1 MKKYKVLFSV
11 LILLITMWTA
21 VFPAQAA
28 DHPEEPY
35 YITAYHVDIDVSE
48 DNVLSITE
56 EIDVYFNEGRHGIY
70 RTIPTQNEIVPR
82 RSHGQRFAISIAARI
97 MTSARKAT
105 ISSCRSGIQMLPLPA
120 TSIIQSPMTMCLG
133 RM

>member
-1 MKKYKVLFSV
+1 MMSA
-11 LILLITMWTA
+11 A

-56 EIDVYFNEGRHGIY
+56 EIDVYFNEARHGI
-70 RTIPTQNEIVPR
+70 
-82 RSHGQRFAISIAARI
+82 
-97 MTSARKAT
+97 
-105 ISSCRSGIQMLPLPA
+105 
-120 TSIIQSPMTMCLG
+120 
-133 RM
+133 